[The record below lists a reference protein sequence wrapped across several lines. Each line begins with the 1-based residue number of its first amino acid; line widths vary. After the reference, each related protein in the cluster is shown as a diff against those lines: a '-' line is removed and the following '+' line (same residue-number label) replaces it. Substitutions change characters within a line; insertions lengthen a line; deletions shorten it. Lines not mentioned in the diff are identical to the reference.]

1 MGKSATKQETV
12 CASCGAGLVNGGVCQ
27 SCGHDRNAYHD
38 KPPVVDRYRA
48 ERTAKY
54 SCHPY
59 FSRQEPKMVWIA
71 AKMHSHYHSAENP
84 NKSWGYQTWR
94 EELCKLGKLFGLRI
108 TNGPEVA
115 TNYGWQGVCLP
126 DVDLLE
132 HELLQR
138 VDAIPNK
145 RTILDIV
152 DDLPEPKR
160 TVVHLWMEGTPHR
173 VIAARYEW
181 SEGQSRIM
189 VHRALGEVRERYW
202 AA

>member
-1 MGKSATKQETV
+1 MTKDSKCQQCE
-12 CASCGAGLVNGGVCQ
+12 GGPVNGGVCQ
-27 SCGHDRNAYHD
+27 SCGHDRNTYTD
-38 KPPVVDRYRA
+38 EPKRMDRRKI

-59 FSRQEPKMVWIA
+59 FSRQEPKMVYIA
-71 AKMHSHYHSAENP
+71 RWMHSHYKSAENP
-84 NKSWGYQTWR
+84 TKSWGYQTWR
-94 EELCKLGKLFGLRI
+94 EELCKLGKLFDLPI
-108 TNGPEVA
+108 TSGPEVA
-115 TNYGWQGVCLP
+115 TNYGWQSVALL
-126 DVDLLE
+126 DVDVLE

-145 RTILDIV
+145 KTILDLV

-173 VIAARYEW
+173 VIAAQFGWTTDY
-181 SEGQSRIM
+181 SEVKVR
-189 VHRALGEVRERYW
+189 RALCELREKYL